1 MHPDVSGDLLFL
13 LRNPALAPLLEALGQ
28 SLARNGEPRG
38 RLLVETSDQADALH
52 DLVGKL
58 VRPGGTMGVA
68 EIDRILRE
76 KTRFQCSLREALE
89 LERGAPITWK
99 KEAAERTLAARERAI
114 QRCYQILPTLGLSP
128 GAQAR
133 IVTWLRASETAL
145 RADFHR
151 WGEETL
157 LAAVSAVA
165 RVFDRM
171 PGSTAPPVYLAELAN
186 DVTGGAKGL
195 DVDQPAGILLLRAL
209 EFTFPEAARRE
220 DRRSTGWRTLLL
232 SEAGI
237 ARDPVSVRV
246 DTFGLCGDDD
256 YLRALRKR
264 GVDRPLTLY
273 SLGELG
279 GDVRAWKDVA
289 FVVENP
295 TVFAAL
301 VRHVNALYRAENHPT
316 LICTNGN
323 LNTADH
329 RLLRL
334 LTGTGA
340 HLFYSGDF
348 DARGLEIAAM
358 VLDRYA
364 GYSSPW
370 RMGPEDYRAAV
381 RGGSAALDPASLQQS
396 AYLFPELVPVM
407 SDHCR
412 AAHHEGLIDLLKD
425 DLVRFVTRNET
436 PPRRGDDPNRS
447 ARAAARPTR

>member
-1 MHPDVSGDLLFL
+1 VSGDLLLL
-13 LRNPALAPLLEALGQ
+13 LRNPAFAPLLEALHQ
-28 SLARNGEPRG
+28 SLARHGEARG
-38 RLLVETSDQADALH
+38 QLLVETSDQADALH

-58 VRPGGTMGVA
+58 VRPGRTMRVA
-68 EIDRILRE
+68 EIDRVLRE

-89 LERGAPITWK
+89 LERGAPIVWK
-99 KEAAERTLAARERAI
+99 KEEAQRTLAARERAI
-114 QRCYQILPTLGLSP
+114 QRCYQVLPALALSP

-171 PGSTAPPVYLAELAN
+171 PGSAAPPVYLAELAN
-186 DVTGGAKGL
+186 DVAGGAHGL
-195 DVDQPAGILLLRAL
+195 DADQPGGMLLLRAL

-220 DRRSTGWRTLLL
+220 DRRSAAWRTLLL

-237 ARDPVSVRV
+237 ARDPISVRV

-256 YLRALRKR
+256 YLGALRRR

-273 SLGELG
+273 SLAELG
-279 GDVRAWKDVA
+279 GDVRAWRDVA

-301 VRHVNALYRAENHPT
+301 VRHVNALYRADHHPT
-316 LICTNGN
+316 LVCTNGN

-334 LTGTGA
+334 LTDAGA

-348 DARGLEIAAM
+348 DASGLAIAAT
-358 VLDRYA
+358 VLERYA
-364 GYSSPW
+364 GCASPW
-370 RMGPEDYRAAV
+370 RMTPEDYRAAV
-381 RGGSAALDPASLQQS
+381 RGGGAALDPASLQPA
-396 AYLFPELVPVM
+396 AYRFPSLVPEM
-407 SDHCR
+407 SR
-412 AAHHEGLIDLLKD
+412 RGQAAHHEGLIDWLKA
-425 DLVRFVTRNET
+425 DLDRFVLHGEP
-436 PPRRGDDPNRS
+436 PPRHGGDSGSGLS
-447 ARAAARPTR
+447 AQATR